1 MNAPGGA
8 ARPVPQPH
16 PSRITPFAGH
26 PAVVGVV
33 PGQSPL
39 VALTAAAWAQSQAGA
54 ALYFAWA
61 VPELVTVAELPGGAV
76 RTAPRD
82 PDVVDDSWQ
91 ERAATIRR
99 DLSAALDPL
108 GVPWEYHQLAGRADR
123 ALTHLARAVD
133 AAVIVVGARPH
144 GRGRGLRQFFTGST
158 AVHLAH
164 HQHRPVMVVPVDVV
178 DWQDSSPWQ

>member
-1 MNAPGGA
+1 MEECHERTGWRGAPRPAAPSLTDHAVCRASGRGGGGA
-8 ARPVPQPH
+8 GAEP
-16 PSRITPFAGH
+16 AG
-26 PAVVGVV
+26 GVDRRRL
-33 PGQSPL
+33 G
-39 VALTAAAWAQSQAGA
+39 
-54 ALYFAWA
+54 
-61 VPELVTVAELPGGAV
+61 TVAGGRGAV
-76 RTAPRD
+76 FCLGGTAPRD